1 MKKIF
6 KITFLGIA
14 IGLGMTACNTSLDL
28 APISSISDANYW
40 KTADQFDAF
49 VSGVHS
55 RLRSHNANI
64 QALGEMRS
72 IYLVLKLIVPVPSR
86 VRPHKA

>member
-49 VSGVHS
+49 VSEF
-55 RLRSHNANI
+55 I
-64 QALGEMRS
+64 QD
-72 IYLVLKLIVPVPSR
+72 
-86 VRPHKA
+86 